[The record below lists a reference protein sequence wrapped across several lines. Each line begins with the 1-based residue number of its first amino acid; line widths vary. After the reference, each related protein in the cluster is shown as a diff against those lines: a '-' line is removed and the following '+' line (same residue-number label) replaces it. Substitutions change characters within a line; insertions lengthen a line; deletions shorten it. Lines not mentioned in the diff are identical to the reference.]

1 LFPAEVRCVRDHLAL
16 RGKFIPQSGK
26 NLPTF
31 GIHTGKHMVETARCD
46 GWNEEEGADRLER
59 V

>member
-1 LFPAEVRCVRDHLAL
+1 VRCVRDHLAL
-16 RGKFIPQSGK
+16 RGKFIPQSGR

-31 GIHTGKHMVETARCD
+31 GTYTGKHVDEMATPDV
-46 GWNEEEGADRLER
+46 WSEEEGAGRLER